1 MNELFSFR
9 RFARLFVKHSAEHY
23 RIYLMSVG
31 VLAGVLILSGVF
43 VFIVAPDAND
53 VGFQTGSYAILMFV
67 AGGIFASTIF
77 TDYGEKD
84 KAIPALTLP
93 ATTFEKFLV
102 GWLYSYPIF
111 LIVYTAVFYLAVLG
125 LVSVRHWTAGQQYSF
140 FSVGQV
146 ELRIFWVLFTEIH
159 SIALFGAIFFRKLQ
173 FIKTGFT
180 FFVTSVCRCCCNS
193 LFLKII
199 TGAQAE
205 KLSFPFTHF
214 NFYMG
219 ESYYSIGIGHD
230 VSVYILWLM
239 IACRGDGWIATYYR
253 LKEKQV

>member
-180 FFVTSVCRCCCNS
+180 FFVSLIVVLLGNS

-214 NFYMG
+214 NFYKG
-219 ESYYSIGIGHD
+219 ERYYSIGIGHD

-239 IACRGDGWIATYYR
+239 IAVAVLGWIATYYR